1 MPSRLSAKRTAALS
15 PNSARQKFH
24 PASDLG
30 IFTIMSEEPQHLQ
43 ARRSIGVLEP
53 DVKPDV
59 TDNTGD
65 HDRFAHYVRRRELE
79 KAQRSGTAVTALCGK
94 RWKPD
99 QDPSKFPMCPTCAE
113 IAADRIARSFG
124 S

>member
-1 MPSRLSAKRTAALS
+1 M
-15 PNSARQKFH
+15 FH
-24 PASDLG
+24 LGVCLG
-30 IFTIMSEEPQHLQ
+30 IFSGMTSEPEHLPS
-43 ARRSIGVLEP
+43 RRSIGVLEP
-53 DVKPDV
+53 DVKSHA
-59 TDNTGD
+59 TDDTGD

-99 QDPSKFPMCPTCAE
+99 ADPSKFPMCPTCAE

>member
-1 MPSRLSAKRTAALS
+1 
-15 PNSARQKFH
+15 
-24 PASDLG
+24 
-30 IFTIMSEEPQHLQ
+30 MSEEPAHLPS
-43 ARRSIGVLEP
+43 RRSIGVLEP
-53 DVKPDV
+53 DVKPD
-59 TDNTGD
+59 TPADTGD
-65 HDRFAHYVRRRELE
+65 HDRFAHYVRRKELE

-99 QDPSKFPMCPTCAE
+99 ADPSKYPMCPTCAE